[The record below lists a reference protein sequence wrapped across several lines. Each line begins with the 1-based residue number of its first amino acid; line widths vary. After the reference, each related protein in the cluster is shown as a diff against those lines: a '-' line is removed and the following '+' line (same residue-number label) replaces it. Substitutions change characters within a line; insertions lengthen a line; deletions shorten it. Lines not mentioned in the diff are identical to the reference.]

1 MAGKARINFFVDALM
16 LLVGSLLAGT
26 GFLMKYTLLP
36 GYARQAVYGRNV
48 DMFFLGFDR
57 HQWGTLH
64 LWLAF
69 ALIALLVLHL
79 LLHTAWIVNMA
90 RTMIAGRAAQA
101 IIISAF
107 VLLCLLFVLFSFTV
121 QPQVMDSL
129 NEDHGMGRGMGRGR
143 MEQRRY

>member
-107 VLLCLLFVLFSFTV
+107 VLLCLIFMFFAFTV
-121 QPQVMDSL
+121 QPQVTQGLD
-129 NEDHGMGRGMGRGR
+129 EGHGMGRGR
-143 MEQRRY
+143 MEQRY

>member
-69 ALIALLVLHL
+69 ALIALLVVHL
-79 LLHTAWIVNMA
+79 LLHTTWIVNMA
-90 RTMIAGRAAQA
+90 RTMIAGRAAQT

-121 QPQVMDSL
+121 QPQVLDSL

-143 MEQRRY
+143 MEQRY

>member
-1 MAGKARINFFVDALM
+1 MAGKARINFIVDALM

-26 GFLMKYTLLP
+26 GFLMKFTLLP
-36 GYARQAVYGRNV
+36 GSARMAVYGRNV

-69 ALIALLVLHL
+69 VLIALLVLHL
-79 LLHTAWIVNMA
+79 VLHTAWIVNMA
-90 RTMIAGRAAQA
+90 RTMIAGRASQA

-107 VLLCLLFVLFSFTV
+107 VLLCLVFMFFSFAV
-121 QPQVMDSL
+121 QPEVTDGL
-129 NEDHGMGRGMGRGR
+129 EGGHGMGRGMGRGR

>member
-16 LLVGSLLAGT
+16 LLAGT

-69 ALIALLVLHL
+69 VLIALLALHL
-79 LLHTAWIVNMA
+79 VLHTAWIVNMA
-90 RTMIAGRAAQA
+90 RAMIAGRAAQA
-101 IIISAF
+101 VIISAF
-107 VLLCLLFVLFSFTV
+107 VLLCLVFALFSFIV
-121 QPQVMDSL
+121 RPQVTESF
-129 NEDHGMGRGMGRGR
+129 NEDHGMGRGQGRGR
-143 MEQRRY
+143 MEQRR

>member
-16 LLVGSLLAGT
+16 LLAGSLLAGT

-36 GYARQAVYGRNV
+36 GYARVAAYGSNV

-69 ALIALLVLHL
+69 ALIALLVVHL

-107 VLLCLLFVLFSFTV
+107 VLLCLVFALFAFTV
-121 QPQVMDSL
+121 QPQVREGL
-129 NEDHGMGRGMGRGR
+129 NEDHGMGRGQGRGR
-143 MEQRRY
+143 MEQRWY

>member
-16 LLVGSLLAGT
+16 LLAGSLLAGT

-36 GYARQAVYGRNV
+36 GYARVAAYGRNV

-79 LLHTAWIVNMA
+79 LLHTAWIVHMA
-90 RTMIAGRAAQA
+90 RTMIAGRVAQA

-107 VLLCLLFVLFSFTV
+107 VLLCLVFMFFAFAV
-121 QPQVMDSL
+121 QPELTDSL
-129 NEDHGMGRGMGRGR
+129 DGGHGMGRGMGRGR
-143 MEQRRY
+143 MEQRY

>member
-36 GYARQAVYGRNV
+36 GFVRAEMYGKNV

-57 HQWGTLH
+57 HEWGALH

-69 ALIALLVLHL
+69 VLIALLVLHL
-79 LLHTAWIVNMA
+79 VLHISWIINMA
-90 RTMIAGRAAQA
+90 RTMIAGRTAQT

-107 VLLCLLFVLFSFTV
+107 VLLCLVFMFFAFAV
-121 QPQVMDSL
+121 QPEVTDSL
-129 NEDHGMGRGMGRGR
+129 DGGHGMGRGMGRGR
-143 MEQRRY
+143 MEHRLY

>member
-1 MAGKARINFFVDALM
+1 
-16 LLVGSLLAGT
+16 
-26 GFLMKYTLLP
+26 
-36 GYARQAVYGRNV
+36 
-48 DMFFLGFDR
+48 MFFLGFDR

-69 ALIALLVLHL
+69 ALIALLILHL

-107 VLLCLLFVLFSFTV
+107 VLLCLLFALFSFTV

-129 NEDHGMGRGMGRGR
+129 NEEHDMGRGR
-143 MEQRRY
+143 MEQRQRY

>member
-36 GYARQAVYGRNV
+36 GFERAAMYGRNV

-69 ALIALLVLHL
+69 MLIALLVLHL
-79 LLHTAWIVNMA
+79 VLHTSWIINMA
-90 RTMIAGRAAQA
+90 RTMIAGRTAQT

-107 VLLCLLFVLFSFTV
+107 VLLCLIFMFFAVAV
-121 QPQVMDSL
+121 QPEVTDSL
-129 NEDHGMGRGMGRGR
+129 DGGHGMGRGMGRGR
-143 MEQRRY
+143 MENRLY